1 MNTIKPY
8 EIKEIYPG
16 HHFMML
22 DILDVSDVLKI
33 ISDDYK
39 YLWFYN
45 MEAYHVKWGKA
56 NIMFSDD
63 LLNDTLIR
71 NVNFECLLETSRIK
85 NILNKLNCS
94 ISLVQ
99 LNEVP
104 PSYMKMSK
112 TTMSEKTKYDQL
124 NKLGYLFNLYIPRPA
139 DYGWIISPNPEY
151 LQKIVKIFAD

>member
-1 MNTIKPY
+1 MNTIKLY

-22 DILDVSDVLKI
+22 DMLDRSDILKI

-45 MEAYHVKWGKA
+45 IELYPVKWDKA
-56 NIMFSDD
+56 NTTFFDD
-63 LLNDTLIR
+63 LLNDMLIR
-71 NVNFECLLETSRIK
+71 TVNFECLLETSRIK
-85 NILNKLNCS
+85 NILNKLTCS

-104 PSYMKMSK
+104 PPYMKMST

-124 NKLGYLFNLYIPRPA
+124 NKLGYLFNLYIPWPA

-151 LQKIVKIFAD
+151 LQKIVKILAD

>member
-1 MNTIKPY
+1 MNTIKLY
-8 EIKEIYPG
+8 EIKEIYTG

-22 DILDVSDVLKI
+22 DMLDVSDVLKI
-33 ISDDYK
+33 ISNDYK

-45 MEAYHVKWGKA
+45 MEAYPIIWNKA
-56 NIMFSDD
+56 NIAFSDN
-63 LLNDTLIR
+63 LLNGMLVR

-85 NILNKLNCS
+85 DVLDKFNCS

-104 PSYMKMSK
+104 PPYMKMNK

-124 NKLGYLFNLYIPRPA
+124 SKLGYLFNLYIPQPS
-139 DYGWIISPNPEY
+139 DYGWIISPNPEF
-151 LQKIVKIFAD
+151 LRKIAKILAD